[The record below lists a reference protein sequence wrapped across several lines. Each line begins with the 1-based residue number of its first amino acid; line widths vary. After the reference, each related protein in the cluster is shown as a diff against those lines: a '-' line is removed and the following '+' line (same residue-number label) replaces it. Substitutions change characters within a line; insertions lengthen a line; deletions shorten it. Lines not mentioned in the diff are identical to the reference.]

1 MTIQSLLQNVGFMYR
16 GEFSNSYNLK
26 TMYQNMAVRLDRIRG
41 LNPEHE
47 SVFKTSDMAFQQ
59 AHQHQK

>member
-1 MTIQSLLQNVGFMYR
+1 MTIQTLLQNAGFMYH

-26 TMYQNMAVRLDRIRG
+26 TMYKNMAVRLDLIRS
-41 LNPEHE
+41 LNPERE
-47 SVFKTSDMAFQQ
+47 SVFKASDMAFQQ